1 MKKMRKI
8 VLIIMLM
15 IILVVGTMLIKTL
28 IDFHEEEKI
37 RNDKTKGIINK
48 SEDIDKDIT
57 DQSTETIIHGPMY
70 IKIYNHLENLY
81 YDGNENVDIYEEE
94 GMFAYY
100 FIDEETDK
108 KVMFSVN
115 KRDRLFGFMVEAKS
129 DGVNSRIADKMV
141 NDNYTPYDIV
151 VQGYFVKAISYSLE
165 EAKNGNFLFNHEII
179 IKGYR
184 LNLTF
189 VLRENYYYVF
199 FIDDIEQ

>member
-37 RNDKTKGIINK
+37 RNNEAKGIINK
-48 SEDIDKDIT
+48 GEDTGKDIT

-81 YDGNENVDIYEEE
+81 YDGNENVKIQNEKNIS
-94 GMFAYY
+94 YY
-100 FIDEETDK
+100 FRDEETDK
-108 KVMFSVN
+108 KVMFNVN

-179 IKGYR
+179 IKGYK

-189 VLRENYYYVF
+189 VLKENYYYVF

>member
-37 RNDKTKGIINK
+37 RNNEAKGIINK
-48 SEDIDKDIT
+48 SEDTGKDIT

-81 YDGNENVDIYEEE
+81 YDGNENVEKFENE
-94 GMFAYY
+94 FSYY
-100 FIDEETDK
+100 FIDKETK
-108 KVMFSVN
+108 KVVMFTVN
-115 KRDRLFGFMVEAKS
+115 RRDRLFGFMVEAKS
-129 DGVNSRIADKMV
+129 DGLNERLVDKMV
-141 NDNYTPYDIV
+141 YDDYTPYGIKMHRD
-151 VQGYFVKAISYSLE
+151 FLAAIRYCLRNSEDTNINNIKVTFYTKYSL
-165 EAKNGNFLFNHEII
+165 H
-179 IKGYR
+179 
-184 LNLTF
+184 LTF
-189 VLRENYYYVF
+189 VEQENYYAVF

>member
-1 MKKMRKI
+1 MKKIRKI

-37 RNDKTKGIINK
+37 RNNETKGIINK
-48 SEDIDKDIT
+48 NEDTGKDIT

-81 YDGNENVDIYEEE
+81 YNGNENVDIYEEE

-100 FIDEETDK
+100 FIDKETK
-108 KVMFSVN
+108 KVVMFTVN
-115 KRDRLFGFMVEAKS
+115 RRDRLFGFMVEAKS
-129 DGVNSRIADKMV
+129 DGVNSRIADKMAY
-141 NDNYTPYDIV
+141 DDYTPYGKDI
-151 VQGYFVKAISYSLE
+151 QLGFLGIISFCLDESLKGNYLNHHKVSIFDYSI
-165 EAKNGNFLFNHEII
+165 HI
-179 IKGYR
+179 
-184 LNLTF
+184 TF
-189 VLRENYYYVF
+189 VEQENYYYVF

>member
-81 YDGNENVDIYEEE
+81 YDDVKNVIKHDQNLIS
-94 GMFAYY
+94 YY
-100 FIDEETDK
+100 FIDKETDK
-108 KVMFSVN
+108 RVMFTVN
-115 KRDRLFGFMVEAKS
+115 RKNRLFYFMFEAKS
-129 DGVNSRIADKMV
+129 DGLNERLVDKMV
-141 NDNYTPYDIV
+141 YDDYTPYGKDVQELLVGGIV
-151 VQGYFVKAISYSLE
+151 LSFEKSLKGNYLNHHKVSIFDYSI
-165 EAKNGNFLFNHEII
+165 HI
-179 IKGYR
+179 
-184 LNLTF
+184 TF
-189 VLRENYYYVF
+189 VEQENYYAVF

>member
-1 MKKMRKI
+1 
-8 VLIIMLM
+8 MLM

-37 RNDKTKGIINK
+37 RNNEAKGIINK
-48 SEDIDKDIT
+48 GEDTGKDIT

-81 YDGNENVDIYEEE
+81 YDGNENVKIQNEKNIS
-94 GMFAYY
+94 YY
-100 FIDEETDK
+100 FRDEETDK
-108 KVMFSVN
+108 KVMFNVN

-179 IKGYR
+179 IKGYK

-189 VLRENYYYVF
+189 VLKENYYYVF

>member
-37 RNDKTKGIINK
+37 RNNETKGIINK
-48 SEDIDKDIT
+48 NEDTGKDIT

-81 YDGNENVDIYEEE
+81 YNDVKNVRKIENGYD
-94 GMFAYY
+94 YY
-100 FIDEETDK
+100 FYDKETDK
-108 KVMFSVN
+108 MVMFEVN
-115 KRDRLFGFMVEAKS
+115 KKRKTFLFMVEAKS
-129 DGVNSRIADKMV
+129 DGLNENLLTKMV
-141 NDNYTPYDIV
+141 YDDYTPYSKEFQNTLV
-151 VQGYFVKAISYSLE
+151 
-165 EAKNGNFLFNHEII
+165 II
-179 IKGYR
+179 IKICLDESLKGNY
-184 LNLTF
+184 LNHHKVSIFDYSIHITF
-189 VLRENYYYVF
+189 VEQENYYYVF